1 MQHALE
7 AAPLLA
13 VAVCRV
19 AVLGLQ
25 EFKRVLAIELDRS
38 ELHLSR
44 IVLILDEAVGEDLL
58 LISEIILLPIK
69 DL

>member
-58 LISEIILLPIK
+58 LISEIIFLPIK

>member
-1 MQHALE
+1 
-7 AAPLLA
+7 
-13 VAVCRV
+13 
-19 AVLGLQ
+19 
-25 EFKRVLAIELDRS
+25 VLAIELDRS